1 MRKIILE
8 KRPTNSKQVIETA
21 VYYDQG
27 GVCYAT
33 YKQKPR
39 GYYLSATPIEEED
52 RGNGITVRKCGL
64 FSGICTLLEPTA
76 RFNARRLE
84 QAAAQ
89 AKALP
94 MYEKLIAEVAAKNNL
109 TLPAPVA
116 AAA

>member
-1 MRKIILE
+1 
-8 KRPTNSKQVIETA
+8 V

-33 YKQKPR
+33 YKQKAR

-52 RGNGITVRKCGL
+52 RGNGITVRKLGL

-76 RFNARRLE
+76 RFNARKLE
-84 QAAAQ
+84 EAAAK
-89 AKALP
+89 AKVLP
-94 MYEKLIAEVAAKNNL
+94 LYEKLIGEVAAKNNL
-109 TLPAPVA
+109 TRPAPVA